1 MKVKTIIDEMME
13 VMGGGGGGGDILW
26 FEVFVVLVG
35 TYCTDLA
42 GHLCPTEVSCK
53 RQQSIGFLLACERLM
68 PGAQHD
74 WGGGV
79 WCETL
84 DALEF

>member
-13 VMGGGGGGGDILW
+13 VMGEGGDILW

-35 TYCTDLA
+35 TYCTGLA

-68 PGAQHD
+68 P
-74 WGGGV
+74 
-79 WCETL
+79 
-84 DALEF
+84 